1 MFFKKLLRIGNSER
15 CKLVRINKKRMDQW
29 MLTIVADKRSHHDG
43 KCDYNP
49 RKMRTMIERRR
60 FRLAE
65 SGGRRGMSICDD
77 QVLH

>member
-1 MFFKKLLRIGNSER
+1 MLELR
-15 CKLVRINKKRMDQW
+15 RIRVDEW
-29 MLTIVADKRSHHDG
+29 MLTIVADRSFHDG

-49 RKMRTMIERRR
+49 RKMRTMIVQRR